1 MVLFCLKYRIIN
13 TRDYNLML
21 KRNYLLIVAIT
32 IAIFASYN
40 YLSPLK
46 SDYAL
51 LDKNEYRLETF
62 NIGAD
67 NGLSAFQEHSDGKFF
82 IHPGEKKVSSGI
94 FTFNKDNNLILYFS
108 IDKSS
113 KVGNIEFTVKK
124 NGKELDKSTVTSTQ
138 LNQMMMKVK
147 AGDKVEVIADKHGR
161 ASGDLGN
168 LDITA
173 EDRLFGL
180 KNLLIPFLWSI
191 LFIFLF
197 GKKHTYIAINSYIIF
212 ILMMFAEKL
221 NFGTLSFDSILT
233 YMLLLFAST
242 FIFTFVYQELAR
254 VKKFKIAS
262 TFSFV
267 ITFLIYV
274 IPLFFIIYA
283 LNFDTKMTMDIL
295 FTVFQSNSSESYEF
309 VNDFISWKY
318 ILLFIFITAIVG
330 TLLYR
335 QEKKETLKIEKS
347 LLLFI
352 IITFLSISL
361 TQFSQLRLPN
371 FIIEGFDKYG
381 EELRTFREVQ
391 EKRKAGEIKFNASK
405 KAQGETYIIV
415 IGESLHKK
423 HMGIYG
429 YLRDTT
435 PLLSKMNDDGELI
448 VFSNTY
454 SNHTLTVPV
463 LELSLTEANQYN
475 NKNYYDSI
483 SIIELLK
490 KADIETYWLTNQT
503 IYGAWDNMVSVIASS
518 SDNLVALNKS
528 TGKQIKTQK
537 YDGALID
544 EVKKVLAQKT
554 DKNRVIFVHLMGNHT
569 SYDSRYP
576 KDKYSTYSDKLKL
589 GNFGSLASG
598 NNNINYYDNSVV
610 YNDYVVSSILKE
622 LQKEKGANGFIY
634 MSDHAD
640 DVVADIGHMSSRFT
654 YEMTQIPMIGWFSEK
669 YKKEYSS
676 KYNNLLNNRDKLY
689 SNDMFYDTLVG
700 IFDIKTDK
708 YNSQY
713 DFASSDY
720 SLNPEDAL
728 VLRDYSFDPNSA
740 LITTPAKHYT
750 EKSNYIYW
758 QKVNAKYLID
768 TNQSSR
774 IFPHR
779 VNSVGKLKDVWNDGF
794 RSFEIDVRFGDNNS
808 TTFQVGHNQGLMGLG
823 LEEFLSRVDYQQI
836 ERIWLDFKNLN
847 QSNYKKA
854 LERLEYLDKKFD
866 VKRKFIVE
874 SGANSEFFKE
884 LRENGWHTSYY
895 MPTKKI
901 VKLLNED
908 DKVKMQEL
916 ATQIAKQTK
925 TQNVAAVS
933 FDYNLYPFIKQYLE
947 PLISDDIVY
956 HMWLGPS
963 LDRVNFEDEL
973 LKNSMYLDS
982 RVKTLLSF
990 YRSQYYL

>member
-1 MVLFCLKYRIIN
+1 
-13 TRDYNLML
+13 ML
-21 KRNYLLIVAIT
+21 KRNYLLILVII
-32 IAIFASYN
+32 IAIFTSYN
-40 YLSPLK
+40 YLNPLGG
-46 SDYAL
+46 DNVL
-51 LDKNEYRLETF
+51 LNTSEYRLDTF
-62 NIGAD
+62 NDSKD
-67 NGLSAFQEHSDGKFF
+67 NALSIFKEHSDGKFF
-82 IHPGEKKVSSGI
+82 IHPGKKKASSGI
-94 FTFNKDNNLILYFS
+94 LTFNKERKLIFYFS
-108 IDKSS
+108 IDKGS
-113 KVGNIEFTVKK
+113 KIGDIEFTVKK
-124 NGKELDKSTVTSTQ
+124 NGKKLNRSIVTSTQ
-138 LNQMMMKVK
+138 TNQLVMKVK
-147 AGDKVEVIADKHGR
+147 SGDRVEVIADKHGQT
-161 ASGDLGN
+161 SGDLGN
-168 LDITA
+168 LDISIQ
-173 EDRLFGL
+173 EDLFEL
-180 KNLLIPFLWSI
+180 KNFLIPFLWSI

-197 GKKHTYIAINSYIIF
+197 GKKHTYIAINSYILFVLI
-212 ILMMFAEKL
+212 IFAEKL
-221 NFGTLSFDSILT
+221 NFGIMDFNTILT
-233 YMLLLFAST
+233 YMLLLFALT
-242 FIFTFVYQELAR
+242 FIFTFVYQELTR

-262 TFSFV
+262 IVSFAAAF
-267 ITFLIYV
+267 IIYI
-274 IPLFFIIYA
+274 IPLFSIIYA
-283 LNFDTKMTMDIL
+283 LNFDTKVTMAIL
-295 FTVFQSNSSESYEF
+295 HTVFQSNSSESYEF
-309 VNDFISWKY
+309 ISDFISWKY
-318 ILLFIFITAIVG
+318 ILLFIFITTIVG

-347 LLLFI
+347 LMIFI
-352 IITFLSISL
+352 IVTFLSISL
-361 TQFSQLRLPN
+361 TQLSQLRLPS
-371 FIIEGFDKYG
+371 FVIEGIDRYG
-381 EELRTFREVQ
+381 EEIKRFKQVQ
-391 EKRKAGEIKFNASK
+391 EKRKVGKIKFSATK
-405 KAQGETYIIV
+405 KAQGETYIIL

-435 PLLSKMNDDGELI
+435 PLLSKMNKNGELV
-448 VFSNTY
+448 VFTNTY
-454 SNHTLTVPV
+454 SNHHLTVPV

-475 NKNYYDSI
+475 KKNYYDSV

-518 SDNLVALNKS
+518 SDSLVALNKS

-569 SYDSRYP
+569 NYGSRYP
-576 KDKYSTYSDKLKL
+576 KEYSIYKEKLRQ
-589 GNFGSLASG
+589 GEFGSRVSK
-598 NNNINYYDNSVV
+598 NNSLDPYDNSIV

-640 DVVADIGHMSSRFT
+640 DIDAELAHMMGFFT
-654 YEMTQIPMIGWFSEK
+654 YEMIQIPMLGWFSEE
-669 YKKEYSS
+669 YKKEYNN
-676 KYNNLLNNRDKLY
+676 KYDTLLNNRDKLY
-689 SNDMFYDTLVG
+689 SNDMFYDTLIG

-708 YNSQY
+708 YSSQY

-728 VLRDYSFDPNSA
+728 VLRDFAFNPNEVSRA
-740 LITTPAKHYT
+740 APIRYYT

-779 VNSVGKLKDVWNDGF
+779 VNSIGKLKDVWNDGF

-847 QSNYKKA
+847 QSNYQKA

-884 LRENGWHTSYY
+884 LREKGWHTSYY

-901 VKLLNED
+901 IKLLNED
-908 DKVKMQEL
+908 DKVKMKEL

-925 TQNVAAVS
+925 AQNVAAVS

-973 LKNSMYLDS
+973 LKNPMYLDS

>member
-1 MVLFCLKYRIIN
+1 
-13 TRDYNLML
+13 
-21 KRNYLLIVAIT
+21 
-32 IAIFASYN
+32 
-40 YLSPLK
+40 
-46 SDYAL
+46 
-51 LDKNEYRLETF
+51 
-62 NIGAD
+62 
-67 NGLSAFQEHSDGKFF
+67 
-82 IHPGEKKVSSGI
+82 
-94 FTFNKDNNLILYFS
+94 
-108 IDKSS
+108 
-113 KVGNIEFTVKK
+113 
-124 NGKELDKSTVTSTQ
+124 
-138 LNQMMMKVK
+138 
-147 AGDKVEVIADKHGR
+147 
-161 ASGDLGN
+161 
-168 LDITA
+168 
-173 EDRLFGL
+173 
-180 KNLLIPFLWSI
+180 
-191 LFIFLF
+191 
-197 GKKHTYIAINSYIIF
+197 
-212 ILMMFAEKL
+212 MFAEKL

-242 FIFTFVYQELAR
+242 FIFTFVYQELAG

-262 TFSFV
+262 TVSFV

-544 EVKKVLAQKT
+544 EVKNVLAQKT
-554 DKNRVIFVHLMGNHT
+554 EKNRVIFIHLMGNHT
-569 SYDSRYP
+569 NYGSRYP
-576 KDKYSTYSDKLKL
+576 GDKYTIYNEKLRQ
-589 GNFGSLASG
+589 GEFGSRVSK
-598 NNNINYYDNSVV
+598 NNSIDFYDNSVV
-610 YNDYVVSSILKE
+610 YNDYVVSSILEE
-622 LQKEKGANGFIY
+622 LQKENGANGFIY

-640 DVVADIGHMSSRFT
+640 DIDAELAHMMGHFT

-669 YKKEYSS
+669 YKEEYSN
-676 KYNNLLNNRDKLY
+676 KYNTLLNNRNKLY
-689 SNDMFYDTLVG
+689 SNDMFYDTLIG
-700 IFDIKTDK
+700 IFNIKTDK
-708 YNSQY
+708 YSPKY
-713 DFASSDY
+713 DFTSNDY
-720 SLNPEDAL
+720 SLNPKDAL
-728 VLRDYSFDPNSA
+728 VLRDFTFNPSEASKA
-740 LITTPAKHYT
+740 TPTRHYT

-779 VNSVGKLKDVWNDGF
+779 VNSVGKLKDVWNDGL

-847 QSNYKKA
+847 QSNYQKA
-854 LERLEYLDKKFD
+854 LERLEYLNKKFD

-874 SGANSEFFKE
+874 SGTNSEFFKE
-884 LRENGWHTSYY
+884 LRKNGWHTSYY

-901 VKLLNED
+901 IKLLNEE

-916 ATQIAKQTK
+916 AAQIARQTK
-925 TQNVAAVS
+925 TQDVAAVS

-947 PLISDDIVY
+947 PLISDEIVY
-956 HMWLGPS
+956 HAWLGPS
-963 LDRVNFEDEL
+963 LDRTNFEDEL
-973 LKNSMYLDS
+973 LKNPMYLDN

>member
-62 NIGAD
+62 NVGAD

-197 GKKHTYIAINSYIIF
+197 GKKHSCIAINSYILFTLI
-212 ILMMFAEKL
+212 IFAEKL
-221 NFGTLSFDSILT
+221 NFGRLGFDSILT
-233 YMLLLFAST
+233 YMLLLFAFT
-242 FIFTFVYQELAR
+242 FIVTFVYQELAR

-262 TFSFV
+262 TVCYIIAFF
-267 ITFLIYV
+267 IYI

-283 LNFDTKMTMDIL
+283 LNFDTKMTTDIL
-295 FTVFQSNSSESYEF
+295 YAVFQSNSGESY
-309 VNDFISWKY
+309 DFISDFISMKY
-318 ILLFIFITAIVG
+318 ILLIIFFTAIVG
-330 TLLYR
+330 ILLYK

-347 LLLFI
+347 LLIFI
-352 IITFLSISL
+352 IISFLSISS

-371 FIIEGFDKYG
+371 FVMEGFDKYS
-381 EELRTFREVQ
+381 EELKLFREVQ
-391 EKRKAGEIKFNASK
+391 EKRKAGEIRFSASK

-435 PLLSKMNDDGELI
+435 PQLSRMNSDGELI
-448 VFSNTY
+448 VFKNIY
-454 SNHTLTVPV
+454 SNHTHTVPV

-475 NKNYYDSI
+475 NKNYYDSV
-483 SIIELLK
+483 SIIEVLK

-518 SDNLVALNKS
+518 SNHLVALNKS
-528 TGKQIKTQK
+528 TGSQIKTQK
-537 YDGALID
+537 FDGALID

-554 DKNRVIFVHLMGNHT
+554 DKNRVIFVHLMGSHT
-569 SYDSRYP
+569 SYGSRYP
-576 KDKYSTYSDKLKL
+576 KDKYSIYKGKLRQ
-589 GNFGSLASG
+589 GDFGSIVSK
-598 NNNINYYDNSVV
+598 NNSIDPYDNSIV
-610 YNDYVVSSILKE
+610 YNDYVVSSILEE
-622 LQKEKGANGFIY
+622 LQKEKGANGLIY
-634 MSDHAD
+634 ISDHAD
-640 DVVADIGHMSSRFT
+640 DIDSETGHMSSRFT

-669 YKKEYSS
+669 YKSEY
-676 KYNNLLNNRDKLY
+676 KNQYNNLVNNTNKLY
-689 SNDMFYDTLVG
+689 SNDMLFDTMIGMFGV
-700 IFDIKTDK
+700 KTDK
-708 YNSQY
+708 YNSKY
-713 DFASSDY
+713 DFTSNDY
-720 SLNPEDAL
+720 SLNPKDAL
-728 VLRDYSFDPNSA
+728 VLRDYNFDPNSA
-740 LITTPAKHYT
+740 LIATPTRYYT
-750 EKSNYIYW
+750 DKSNYIYW
-758 QKVNAKYLID
+758 QKENARYLID

-779 VNSVGKLKDVWNDGF
+779 VNSIGKLKDIWNDGF

-823 LEEFLSRVDYQQI
+823 LEEFLSRVDYSQI

-847 QSNYKKA
+847 ESNYKKA

-866 VKRKFIVE
+866 LKRKFIVE
-874 SGANSEFFKE
+874 SGANSNFFKE
-884 LRENGWHTSYY
+884 LRINGWHTSYY
-895 MPTKKI
+895 MPTDRL

-908 DKVKMQEL
+908 NKDEMQKL
-916 ATQIAKQTK
+916 AIDIAKQTK
-925 TQNVAAVS
+925 TQNIAAVS
-933 FDYNLYPFIKQYLE
+933 FDYRLYPFIKQYLE

-956 HMWLGPS
+956 HMWLAPS
-963 LDRVNFEDEL
+963 LDSMDLKGEL
-973 LKNSMYLDS
+973 LKNPMYLDS

-990 YRSQYYL
+990 YKSKFYL

>member
-1 MVLFCLKYRIIN
+1 
-13 TRDYNLML
+13 ML
-21 KRNYLLIVAIT
+21 KRSYLLIVVIT

-40 YLSPLK
+40 YLSPLNNNDFDEY
-46 SDYAL
+46 DYSL
-51 LDKNEYRLETF
+51 KTF
-62 NIGAD
+62 DISKD
-67 NGLSAFQEHSDGKFF
+67 NKLSAFKEHSSGKFF
-82 IHPGEKKVSSGI
+82 IQPGEKKAASGI
-94 FTFNKDNNLILYFS
+94 FTFYKGRKLVWDFS
-108 IDKSS
+108 IDKGS
-113 KVGNIEFTVKK
+113 KMGDIEFTVKK
-124 NGKELDKSTVTSTQ
+124 NGQKIDKSIVTSTQ
-138 LNQMMMKVK
+138 LNQIIMKVK
-147 AGDKVEVIADKHGR
+147 RGDRVEVIASKHGK
-161 ASGDLGN
+161 ASGDWGN
-168 LDITA
+168 IDITA
-173 EDRLFGL
+173 QDELLGL
-180 KNLLIPFLWSI
+180 KNFLIPFLWSI

-197 GKKHTYIAINSYIIF
+197 GKKHTYIAINSYILFVLVI
-212 ILMMFAEKL
+212 FAEEL
-221 NFGTLSFDSILT
+221 NFGTLSFETILA
-233 YMLLLFAST
+233 YMLLFFALT
-242 FIFTFVYQELAR
+242 FIFTLVYQELTGL
-254 VKKFKIAS
+254 KKFKVASIVSFSIA
-262 TFSFV
+262 FIV
-267 ITFLIYV
+267 YI
-274 IPLFFIIYA
+274 IPLFFIIYV
-283 LNFDTKMTMDIL
+283 LNFDAKMTMGIL
-295 FTVFQSNSSESYEF
+295 HTVFQSNSSESYEF
-309 VNDFISWKY
+309 ISDFISWKY
-318 ILLFIFITAIVG
+318 ILLFIFVTAIVG

-347 LLLFI
+347 LLIFI
-352 IITFLSISL
+352 VITFLSVSL
-361 TQFSQLRLPN
+361 TQFSQLRLPS
-371 FIIEGFDKYG
+371 FVIEGFDKYN
-381 EELRTFREVQ
+381 EELKLFREVQ
-391 EKRKAGEIKFNASK
+391 EKRKAGEIKFSATK

-429 YLRDTT
+429 YLRNTT
-435 PLLSKMNDDGELI
+435 PLLSKMNKDGELM
-448 VFSNTY
+448 VFTNTY
-454 SNHTLTVPV
+454 SNHHLTVPV

-475 NKNYYDSI
+475 KKNYYDSI
-483 SIIELLK
+483 SIIELLR
-490 KADIETYWLTNQT
+490 KADIETYWLTNQA
-503 IYGAWDNMVSVIASS
+503 IYGAWDNMVSVIGSS

-528 TGKQIKTQK
+528 TGRQIKTQK
-537 YDGALID
+537 YDGALIN

-569 SYDSRYP
+569 DYGLRYP
-576 KDKYSTYSDKLKL
+576 EDKYTIYNEKLKQ
-589 GNFGSLASG
+589 GEFGSSVSK
-598 NNNINYYDNSVV
+598 NSSIDDYDNSVV

-622 LQKEKGANGFIY
+622 LQKEKGTTGFIY

-640 DVVADIGHMSSRFT
+640 DINAELAHMLGFFT
-654 YEMTQIPMIGWFSEK
+654 YEMVQIPMIGWFSEK
-669 YKKEYSS
+669 YKAEYSS
-676 KYNNLLNNRDKLY
+676 KYNTFLNNRDKLY
-689 SNDMFYDTLVG
+689 SNDMLYDTLIG

-708 YNSQY
+708 YSSKY
-713 DFASSDY
+713 DFTSSDY
-720 SLNPEDAL
+720 SLNPEDTL
-728 VLRDYSFDPNSA
+728 VLRDFTFDPNEASSA
-740 LITTPAKHYT
+740 APIRHYT

-779 VNSVGKLKDVWNDGF
+779 VNSIGKLKDVWNDGF

-874 SGANSEFFKE
+874 SGAKSEFFKE
-884 LRENGWHTSYY
+884 LKGKGWHTSYY
-895 MPTKKI
+895 MPTEKI
-901 VKLLNED
+901 IKLLNED
-908 DKVKMQEL
+908 NKVKMQEL

-925 TQNVAAVS
+925 MQNVAAVS

-947 PLISDDIVY
+947 PLISNDIVY

-973 LKNSMYLDS
+973 LKNPMYLDS

>member
-1 MVLFCLKYRIIN
+1 
-13 TRDYNLML
+13 ML
-21 KRNYLLIVAIT
+21 KRNYLLILVIIVT
-32 IAIFASYN
+32 IFASYN
-40 YLSPLK
+40 YLSPLN
-46 SDYAL
+46 SNDF
-51 LDKNEYRLETF
+51 NEYDYSLKTF
-62 NIGAD
+62 NISKD
-67 NGLSAFQEHSDGKFF
+67 NKLSDFKEHSSGKFF
-82 IHPGEKKVSSGI
+82 IQPGEKKSVSGI
-94 FTFNKDNNLILYFS
+94 FTFYKGRKLVWDFS
-108 IDKSS
+108 IDKGS
-113 KVGNIEFTVKK
+113 KTGDIEFTVKK
-124 NGKELDKSTVTSTQ
+124 NGQKIDKSIVTSTQ
-138 LNQMMMKVK
+138 FNQITMKVK
-147 AGDKVEVIADKHGR
+147 TGDRVEVIAAKHGE
-161 ASGDLGN
+161 ASGDWGN
-168 LDITA
+168 IDITA
-173 EDRLFGL
+173 DDELLEL
-180 KNLLIPFLWSI
+180 KNFLIPFLWSI

-197 GKKHTYIAINSYIIF
+197 GKKHTYIAINSYILF
-212 ILMMFAEKL
+212 ILIIFAEKL
-221 NFGTLSFDSILT
+221 NFGTLDFETIHAYLF
-233 YMLLLFAST
+233 LLFALT
-242 FIFTFVYQELAR
+242 FIFTLIYQELTR
-254 VKKFKIAS
+254 LKKFKVAS
-262 TFSFV
+262 TVSFA
-267 ITFLIYV
+267 IAFLLYA

-318 ILLFIFITAIVG
+318 MLLFIVITAAVG
-330 TLLYR
+330 VLLYR

-347 LLLFI
+347 LLIFI

-371 FIIEGFDKYG
+371 FVIKGFNKYG
-381 EELRTFREVQ
+381 EELKLFREVQ
-391 EKRKAGEIKFNASK
+391 EKRKTGEIKFNASK
-405 KAQGETYIIV
+405 KAQGETYIII
-415 IGESLHKK
+415 IGESLQKK

-435 PLLSKMNDDGELI
+435 PILSKMSSDGELM
-448 VFSNTY
+448 VFTNIY

-463 LELSLTEANQYN
+463 LEFSLTEANQYN

-483 SIIELLK
+483 SIVELLK
-490 KADIETYWLTNQT
+490 KADIETYWLTNQS

-528 TGKQIKTQK
+528 AGKQIKTLK

-569 SYDSRYP
+569 DYGSRYP
-576 KDKYSTYSDKLKL
+576 GDKYTIYNEKLRQ
-589 GNFGSLASG
+589 GEFGSRVSKV
-598 NNNINYYDNSVV
+598 NSIDFYDNSIV

-640 DVVADIGHMSSRFT
+640 DVNAKLAHMMGFFT

-669 YKKEYSS
+669 YKIKYSG
-676 KYNNLLNNRDKLY
+676 KYNTLLNNRDKLY

-700 IFDIKTDK
+700 IFDVKTDK
-708 YNSQY
+708 YSAKY
-713 DFASSDY
+713 DFSSKDY

-728 VLRDYSFDPNSA
+728 VLRDFTFNPNDTS
-740 LITTPAKHYT
+740 IVTPTKHYT
-750 EKSNYIYW
+750 DKSNYIYW
-758 QKVNAKYLID
+758 QKVNAQYLID

-779 VNSVGKLKDVWNDGF
+779 VDSIGKLKDVWNDGF

-823 LEEFLSRVDYQQI
+823 LEEFLSRVDYSKI
-836 ERIWLDFKNLN
+836 ERVWLDFKNLN
-847 QSNYKKA
+847 ESNYKKA

-866 VKRKFIVE
+866 LKRKLIVE
-874 SGANSEFFKE
+874 SGTKSEFFKE
-884 LRENGWHTSYY
+884 LRANGWHTSYY
-895 MPTKKI
+895 MPTQI
-901 VKLLNED
+901 VEKLLNED
-908 DKVKMQEL
+908 NKVKMQEL
-916 ATQIAKQTK
+916 ATAIAKQAK
-925 TQNVAAVS
+925 IQNVAAVS

-963 LDRVNFEDEL
+963 LDSINFEDEL
-973 LKNSMYLDS
+973 LKNPMYLDN
-982 RVKTLLSF
+982 RVKTILSF
-990 YRSQYYL
+990 YTSQYYL